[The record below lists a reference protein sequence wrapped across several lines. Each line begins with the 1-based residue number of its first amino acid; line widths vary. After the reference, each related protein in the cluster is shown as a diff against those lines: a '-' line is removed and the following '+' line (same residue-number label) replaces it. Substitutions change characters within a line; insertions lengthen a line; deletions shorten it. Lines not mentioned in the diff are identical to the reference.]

1 MVGRCSTSV
10 VIAYPKSS
18 SWMIGSMMAII
29 RVRRSRVSWMNS
41 LIMIAV
47 RRLRMV
53 HQCDKDVFQR
63 RHDWCDA
70 PNMHAGGGEIGA
82 ERLGGRGG
90 VAHERV
96 DGGAVE
102 RRLTHQR

>member
-1 MVGRCSTSV
+1 MVGRGSASGG
-10 VIAYPKSS
+10 IAYPKSS
-18 SWMIGSMMAII
+18 SRMMGGKMAII

-41 LIMIAV
+41 LMMIAV

-53 HQCDKDVFQR
+53 HQGDEDVFQR
-63 RHDWCDA
+63 RHDWCNA
-70 PNMHAGGGEIGA
+70 PNMHAGGAEIGA
-82 ERLGGRGG
+82 ERRGGRRG